1 MSRGKVLERFLSL
14 LPEIRIFL
22 DTKGKPE
29 PELDHTAGLSADIT
43 CHLKTLNLQLQGR
56 DKLPSNMLNA
66 IRAFQNKI
74 TALYIPDKEFI
85 HFPILRAVT
94 TNDPSLQQHF
104 SQRGYVNVLEELRGE
119 I

>member
-1 MSRGKVLERFLSL
+1 MLEQFLSL

-22 DTKGKPE
+22 DTKEKPE

-56 DKLPSNMLNA
+56 DKLLSNMLNA

-74 TALYIPDKEFI
+74 TALYIPNKEFI
-85 HFPILRAVT
+85 HFPKLSAAALQPKRICQCFGRAEGG
-94 TNDPSLQQHF
+94 NLNPDSM
-104 SQRGYVNVLEELRGE
+104 